1 MTSCFEHIAK
11 AINYQET
18 RYLPHQLSRKTCEGK
33 GKPSESTASVTIT
46 RTISSHE
53 SSSLAN
59 FSPVHVSVH
68 SVAWFLYSP
77 SKKLVFVPVA
87 SATDGGHR
95 DCPVLASVAQ
105 LPEIQPLV
113 SRGQIVSAVLPLL
126 TDRQT
131 DTQTDNYNFSIMMWA
146 NLEID

>member
-1 MTSCFEHIAK
+1 MSI
-11 AINYQET
+11 
-18 RYLPHQLSRKTCEGK
+18 
-33 GKPSESTASVTIT
+33 
-46 RTISSHE
+46 
-53 SSSLAN
+53 
-59 FSPVHVSVH
+59 
-68 SVAWFLYSP
+68 VAWFLYSP

-105 LPEIQPLV
+105 WPEIQPLV

-131 DTQTDNYNFSIMMWA
+131 HRRTTIIFPSEARSLLGLDRGLYGFFASF
-146 NLEID
+146 